1 MAHRW
6 CGYWKHCYQCL
17 PGTTSFSE
25 AHFELI
31 KSHSAEYSRLMG
43 ELVEAGVEVHVAT
56 IHLDDDRFDPRNMYN
71 DLGVIEE
78 NILPWKLS

>member
-1 MAHRW
+1 
-6 CGYWKHCYQCL
+6 
-17 PGTTSFSE
+17 
-25 AHFELI
+25 
-31 KSHSAEYSRLMG
+31 MG
-43 ELVEAGVEVHVAT
+43 ELVQAGVEVHVAT